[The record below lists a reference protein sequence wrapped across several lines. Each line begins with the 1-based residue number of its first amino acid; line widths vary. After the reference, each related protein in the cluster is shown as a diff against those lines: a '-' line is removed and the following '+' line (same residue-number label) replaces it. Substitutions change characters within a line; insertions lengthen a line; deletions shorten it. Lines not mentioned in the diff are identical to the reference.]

1 MATDRARKR
10 LKVLLVEDEGLVA
23 AGLRGQLEEI
33 GHQVVGLATDGHQAV
48 GLASSLDPDL
58 LIMDIRIPGMDGIE
72 AARAILSQKA
82 IPIVFLT
89 AYTDDDLLQRAGDA
103 GAMAYLLKPVNGPNL
118 RSAIQVALA
127 RFKELDALR
136 HEVTDLKE
144 VLETRKV
151 VEQAKGILMKRL
163 QLSEAEAFRRLQ
175 QRSRSKRMTIREVAA
190 SILGAEEAFAEF
202 EEKA

>member
-1 MATDRARKR
+1 
-10 LKVLLVEDEGLVA
+10 
-23 AGLRGQLEEI
+23 
-33 GHQVVGLATDGHQAV
+33 
-48 GLASSLDPDL
+48 
-58 LIMDIRIPGMDGIE
+58 
-72 AARAILSQKA
+72 
-82 IPIVFLT
+82 
-89 AYTDDDLLQRAGDA
+89 
-103 GAMAYLLKPVNGPNL
+103 MAYLLKPVNGPNL

>member
-48 GLASSLDPDL
+48 GLASSLDPGL
-58 LIMDIRIPGMDGIE
+58 IIMDIRIPGMDGIE

-136 HEVTDLKE
+136 REVTDLKE
-144 VLETRKV
+144 ALETRKV

-175 QRSRSKRMTIREVAA
+175 QRSRSRRMTIREVAA